1 MFWLFRLRR
10 HIFTKLLTSVFS
22 SSICRG
28 RLFLRAKKSPLLY
41 NHNKVQNWAKCFNS
55 WFLSNTDNK
64 NPVGETTD
72 NIPSPFSYHLDH
84 WWLMELWL
92 GNQEII
98 ILSFQAITFSFI
110 LDNIFYYLKKL
121 AIKNFYIYPWISDD

>member
-1 MFWLFRLRR
+1 M
-10 HIFTKLLTSVFS
+10 
-22 SSICRG
+22 C
-28 RLFLRAKKSPLLY
+28 
-41 NHNKVQNWAKCFNS
+41 
-55 WFLSNTDNK
+55 LSNTDNK

-110 LDNIFYYLKKL
+110 LDNIFYYLKKM